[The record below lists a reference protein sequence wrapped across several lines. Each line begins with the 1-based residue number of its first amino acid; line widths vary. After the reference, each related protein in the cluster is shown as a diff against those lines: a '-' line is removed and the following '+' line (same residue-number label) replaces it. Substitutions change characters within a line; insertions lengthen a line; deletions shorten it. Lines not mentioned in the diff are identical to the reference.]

1 MGFKT
6 FNFSREITSQI
17 EAMGYEN
24 PTPIQAQAIPVIME
38 GKDVMGLAQTGTGK
52 TAAFVLPLLERLLV
66 KRSTRIRA
74 LIIAPTRELV
84 EQINNEIRKLGK
96 NTGIRSLP
104 IYGGVNHFKQVMG
117 LRRGVDILVACPGRL
132 LDHIEQRNINLS
144 GLETLILDEA
154 DYMFDMGFLPG
165 IKKILS
171 NLPTNR
177 QTLMFSATMPLDI
190 QRLANEILRNPE
202 KIELNHT
209 EPLDTISHVMFP
221 VEHHLK
227 TNLLVEILRGTDTKS
242 VIVFTRTKHRAE
254 NLGEKL
260 QRSGFDAV
268 ALQGNLS
275 QKQRQIALDG
285 FRNGSYKIMVATDIA
300 ARGIDVS
307 KISHVINYDI
317 PDTTEAYTHRTG
329 RTGRAT
335 CTGEAFSLVT
345 REDHHFINTLERK
358 IGTKIQSR
366 TINGFD
372 YNRTRKPGDPDQARR
387 KPFARRFSSYR

>member
-317 PDTTEAYTHRTG
+317 PDITEAYTHRTG